1 MWALI
6 GAAGLVELAGIAGIA
21 ATLNGSG
28 RAPGDFA
35 FDGGFA
41 KDATKL
47 ERFKLSEIKHSRKP
61 RLTASPLPALSAAD
75 PPPMTAAPDS
85 PPVAPAPPQAS
96 P

>member
-1 MWALI
+1 LGYLTSFSAHDATVASGHMWALL
-6 GAAGLVELAGIAGIA
+6 GVAGIAEIAGVAAIA

-47 ERFKLSEIKHSRKP
+47 ERFKLSEIKHSRE
-61 RLTASPLPALSAAD
+61 
-75 PPPMTAAPDS
+75 S
-85 PPVAPAPPQAS
+85 PPRFLGS
-96 P
+96 PGGLA